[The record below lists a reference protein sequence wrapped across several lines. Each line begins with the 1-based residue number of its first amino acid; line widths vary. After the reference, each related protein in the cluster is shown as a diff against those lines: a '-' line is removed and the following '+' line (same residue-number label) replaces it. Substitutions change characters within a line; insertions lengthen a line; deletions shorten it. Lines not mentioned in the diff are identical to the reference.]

1 MTFADNPNSTYGR
14 DRVNNGTPPA
24 LAAWSIN
31 FSLRRVAASANKDT
45 TDFSRVEF
53 QFRRVCP
60 SEDEIDILH
69 ATEVGGLS
77 SPQTEPRLVQS

>member
-53 QFRRVCP
+53 QFQPIAGRP
-60 SEDEIDILH
+60 SLKVQVRLKLKLH
-69 ATEVGGLS
+69 AAKAGGVCS
-77 SPQTEPRLVQS
+77 VR